1 MFNEWNM
8 YIKFK
13 FNITQ
18 PASTCSKSTMETNE
32 QCCLLKVNN
41 LDQINVDDGF
51 LISLLL
57 KVWTDFMHCSDASI
71 VHFK

>member
-1 MFNEWNM
+1 M

-18 PASTCSKSTMETNE
+18 PASTYSKSTMETNE

-51 LISLLL
+51 LMSLLL